1 MPNIKIGCAG
11 FSYDD
16 WIGSFYPEYISKDRY
31 LSYYSKY
38 FNIVETNSTH
48 YAIPKVSTLKK
59 WVTAVPEKFKFSVK
73 IWNQVTHIKDYG
85 LGAQHLESFLSAL
98 NPLSEKIAY
107 YLMQFPPSFK
117 HTDDHRKYI
126 KDLLAQF
133 DPSIK
138 VAVELR
144 DNSWFD
150 PEILRQL
157 LNGTNH
163 ILGTV
168 YLDKITPYYPEWQK
182 NFYIRVIGDKSLTKF
197 DRVQREITE
206 IWSHLMNSMNKY
218 KERTDIDDI
227 FVIFN
232 NHYSGFSPTD
242 SNRLKN
248 ELNLPIN
255 DFSKRKS
262 ITDYF

>member
-16 WIGSFYPEYISKDRY
+16 WIDSFYPEHVSKDRF

-38 FNIVETNSTH
+38 FNVVEINSTH
-48 YAIPKVSTLKK
+48 YAIPKESTVKK
-59 WVTAVPEKFKFSVK
+59 WASAVPDRFQFSVK

-85 LGAQHLESFLSAL
+85 LGAQNLEMFLSATK
-98 NPLSEKIAY
+98 PLSEKIGY
-107 YLMQFPPSFK
+107 YLLQFPPSFK
-117 HTDDHRKYI
+117 QTNDHQLYLKELIRK
-126 KDLLAQF
+126 F
-133 DPSIK
+133 DPNIK

-150 PEILRQL
+150 PMILKPL
-157 LNGTNH
+157 LNGRNH

-168 YLDKITPYYPEWQK
+168 YLNDIIPYYPDWQRS
-182 NFYIRVIGDKSLTKF
+182 FYIRVIGDRTLTKF
-197 DRVQREITE
+197 NKVQRELAE
-206 IWSHLMNSMNKY
+206 VWSHLMNFMNEY
-218 KERTDIDDI
+218 KENTNIVDIL
-227 FVIFN
+227 VIFN

-242 SNRLKN
+242 SNRLKQS
-248 ELNLPIN
+248 LNLPIK
-255 DFSKRKS
+255 DFTKRKS